1 MSNIERYQTDHL
13 FLLVGTNPLPNY
25 VAAKV
30 LWNGKGQVFFLVT
43 RETNDIAQRIQRLL
57 GLKGGQFTILNEVE
71 SSNAT
76 QIYRTIADK
85 ITTLSGSIGLNYTGG
100 TKAMGIHA
108 YRAAEASKK
117 SIQYSYLDA
126 KTLEMCFDGSGHR
139 VAVGALVTMDI
150 EQMLQLHSWEKEKPF
165 LTVPERQELVSAII
179 ANLDEWQAWTKAL
192 RQNCKLI
199 KSQADFEKFA
209 MIKSAHFPTLTHYD
223 NLFALAQAW
232 DYKNNNQREDLAEWL
247 EGTWLE
253 SYVLREMQVIANDCH
268 LNSGAVASDIETKSP
283 RFQLDVV
290 AVRGYQLLV
299 VSCTVDATK
308 GLTKHKLIEAYLRAR
323 QIGGDEA
330 RFALVCMSEEPKD
343 VQLEIESVLSAPNQV
358 KVFGKAQLPTLRE
371 HLKAWINE
379 QRLD

>member
-1 MSNIERYQTDHL
+1 MSNIERYQTDNL

-43 RETNDIAQRIQRLL
+43 SDTNDVAQRIQRLL

-71 SSNAT
+71 SSNAA
-76 QIYRTIADK
+76 QIFKTINEK
-85 ITTLSGSIGLNYTGG
+85 IKTLSGSIGLNYTGG

-126 KTLEMCFDGSGHR
+126 KTLEMCFDVSGHR

-150 EQMLQLHSWEKEKPF
+150 EQMLQLHNWEKEKPF
-165 LTVPERQELVSAII
+165 LTVPERPELLDSIVAHW
-179 ANLDEWQAWTKAL
+179 DEWQAWTKAL
-192 RQNCKLI
+192 RQNGELI
-199 KSQADFEKFA
+199 KKQADFEKFA
-209 MIKSAHFPTLTHYD
+209 MIKSAHFPTLTQYD

-232 DYKNNNQREDLAEWL
+232 KYKKLCDLAKWL

-253 SYVLREMQVIANDCH
+253 SYVLREMQAIADDCH
-268 LNSGAVASDIETKSP
+268 LNAGAVASGIQTSSIDFE
-283 RFQLDVV
+283 LDVV
-290 AVRGYQLLV
+290 AVRGYQLIV

-330 RFALVCMSEEPKD
+330 RFALVCMSGEPSK
-343 VQLEIESVLSAPNQV
+343 VQDEIKSVLSAPNQV

-371 HLKAWINE
+371 HLKTWINE
-379 QRLD
+379 QPLD